1 MQLIA
6 DFPLDTQGISFI
18 LILPTS
24 GSVFSP
30 RMLSVDRGRF
40 SMVVKGIDKSTDQVV
55 VAKLS
60 EYRPDTE
67 SAVDAEF
74 EAMRSLRHERL
85 ASLFEAYK

>member
-1 MQLIA
+1 
-6 DFPLDTQGISFI
+6 
-18 LILPTS
+18 
-24 GSVFSP
+24 
-30 RMLSVDRGRF
+30 
-40 SMVVKGIDKSTDQVV
+40 MVVKGIDKSTDQVV

-85 ASLFEAYK
+85 ASLFEAYKWVYCKVMNLLFILILLFSTVT